1 MCVMIVGKLNNIIIN
16 AMKKVM
22 TLAVAISTALTASAG
37 VYKFKMNGAPAK
49 SNVMLNW
56 SSTGEWTTLSATDGE
71 AKLDSATF
79 KPQYVDVVF
88 GRSMR
93 GTMYLDPKNDLAVT
107 VDMETG
113 KAECTGALADINR
126 YLLNT
131 EFADISR
138 DQYGLEEAAFLKA
151 CDSVYAANKA
161 IVAKATLP
169 ADFKKKEELRL
180 KYKSYM
186 TLPMYPAYMYWK
198 KQVKITPSAKFFAK
212 LDELTK
218 FNAEWLECPEYCQFL
233 MSAQSCYTDN
243 MEGDDEAKKFKD
255 WTDKVS
261 DAKVK
266 EYIVDSYVMSAVSSQ
281 GIDGNEA
288 LIEYFRKNVTDAE
301 KTSKLN
307 KLCDKW
313 EALRAGKP
321 SPTFTGTDINGKQ
334 VTLESLRGKYVYID
348 VWATWCGPCRGELPH
363 LKKLEE
369 AYKDKDIHF
378 VSLSCDQNK
387 EAWEKMVTKDQLKG
401 IQLHVGPTASFLDEY
416 MINGIPRFI
425 ILDREGKI
433 VKAQAPRPSNPET
446 AKLFDELLK
455 K

>member
-1 MCVMIVGKLNNIIIN
+1 
-16 AMKKVM
+16 MKKVM

-37 VYKFKMNGAPAK
+37 VYKFKMNGAPEK
-49 SNVMLNW
+49 TSVMLNW
-56 SSTGEWTTLSATDGE
+56 SSTGEWTQHDATNGE
-71 AKLDSATF
+71 AKLDSASF
-79 KPQYVDVVF
+79 KPQYVSVVF

-93 GTMYLDPKNDLAVT
+93 GTMYLDPAKDVAVT
-107 VDMETG
+107 VDMESG
-113 KAECTGALADINR
+113 KAECSGALADINR

-131 EFADISR
+131 EFANISR
-138 DQYGLEEAAFLKA
+138 DQYGLEEEAFLKA
-151 CDSVYAANKA
+151 CDSVYEANKA

-169 ADFKKKEELRL
+169 ADFKKMEEVRL
-180 KYKSYM
+180 KYLSYM
-186 TLPMYPAYMYWK
+186 TLPMYPAYMYYK
-198 KQVKITPSAKFFAK
+198 KQIEITPSEKFFAK

-218 FNAEWLECPEYCQFL
+218 FKAEWLEYPEYCEFI
-233 MSAQSCYTDN
+233 MAAMNCYTDN
-243 MEGDDEAKKFKD
+243 MEGKDYAKNFMT

-261 DAKVK
+261 DPKVK
-266 EYIVDSYVMSAVSSQ
+266 EYIVNSHVTSAVANQ
-281 GIDGNEA
+281 GIDGNET

-301 KTSKLN
+301 NLSKFN
-307 KLCDKW
+307 SLCDKW
-313 EALRAGKP
+313 EAIRAGKP
-321 SPTFTGTDINGKQ
+321 SPSFTGTDINGKQ
-334 VTLESLRGKYVYID
+334 VTLESLRGKYIYID

-378 VSLSCDQNK
+378 VSLSCDQDK
-387 EAWEKMVTKDQLKG
+387 AAWEKMVTKDQLKG
-401 IQLHVGPTASFLDEY
+401 IQLHVGPNAQFFDAY

>member
-1 MCVMIVGKLNNIIIN
+1 
-16 AMKKVM
+16 MKKVM
-22 TLAVAISTALTASAG
+22 ILAVAISSALSASAG
-37 VYKFKMNGAPAK
+37 IYKFKMNGAQAK
-49 SNVMLNW
+49 ANVMLNW
-56 SSTGEWTTLSATDGE
+56 SDNDKWTTLNATDGE
-71 AKLDSATF
+71 AKLDSSDF

-93 GTMYLDPKNDLAVT
+93 GTMYLDPKSDLAVT

-113 KAECTGALADINR
+113 KAECSGALADINR

-138 DQYGLEEAAFLKA
+138 DQYGLEETAYLKV
-151 CDSVYAANKA
+151 CDSVYAANMALMEKA
-161 IVAKATLP
+161 ALP

-180 KYKSYM
+180 KYMSYM
-186 TLPMYPAYMYWK
+186 TLPMYPAYMYYK
-198 KQVKITPSAKFFAK
+198 MQKQITPSAKFFTK

-233 MSAQSCYTDN
+233 LSAQSCYTSN
-243 MEGDDEAKKFKD
+243 MEGDDEAKKFMD
-255 WTDKVS
+255 WTDKVN

-288 LIEYFRKNVTDAE
+288 LIEYFKKNVTDAE

-307 KLCDKW
+307 ELCGKW
-313 EALRAGKP
+313 EALRAGKV
-321 SPTFTGTDINGKQ
+321 SPKFTGTDINGKQ
-334 VTLESLRGKYVYID
+334 VTLESLRGKYIYID

-387 EAWEKMVTKDQLKG
+387 EAWEKMVTKDQLQG
-401 IQLHVGPTASFLDEY
+401 IQLHVGPNASFLDEY

-433 VKAQAPRPSNPET
+433 VKANAPRPSNPET
-446 AKLFDELLK
+446 AKLFDDLLK

>member
-37 VYKFKMNGAPAK
+37 VYKFKMNGAPTK

-71 AKLDSATF
+71 AKLDSASF
-79 KPQYVDVVF
+79 KPQYVSVVF

-107 VDMETG
+107 VDMESG
-113 KAECTGALADINR
+113 KAECSGALADINR

-131 EFADISR
+131 EFANISR
-138 DQYGLEEAAFLKA
+138 DQYGLEEEAFLKA
-151 CDSVYAANKA
+151 CDSVYEANKA

-169 ADFKKKEELRL
+169 ADFKKMEEVRL
-180 KYKSYM
+180 KYLSYM
-186 TLPMYPAYMYWK
+186 TLPMYPAYMYYK
-198 KQVKITPSAKFFAK
+198 KQIEITPSEKFFAK

-218 FNAEWLECPEYCQFL
+218 FMAEWLEYPEYCEFI
-233 MSAQSCYTDN
+233 MAAMNCYTGK
-243 MEGDDEAKKFKD
+243 MEGKDYAKNFMT

-261 DAKVK
+261 DPKVK
-266 EYIVDSYVMSAVSSQ
+266 EYIVNSHVTSAVANQ
-281 GIDGNEA
+281 GIDGNET

-301 KTSKLN
+301 NLSKFN
-307 KLCDKW
+307 SLCDKW

-334 VTLESLRGKYVYID
+334 VTLESLRGKYIYID

-378 VSLSCDQNK
+378 VSLSCDQDK
-387 EAWEKMVTKDQLKG
+387 AAWEKMVTKDQLKG
-401 IQLHVGPTASFLDEY
+401 IQLHVGPNAQFLDAY

-433 VKAQAPRPSNPET
+433 VKAQASRPSNPET

>member
-1 MCVMIVGKLNNIIIN
+1 MT
-16 AMKKVM
+16 MKKVM
-22 TLAVAISTALTASAG
+22 TFAVAITTAITTTAG

-56 SSTGEWTTLSATDGE
+56 SSTGEWTTLDATDGE
-71 AKLDSATF
+71 AKLDSSAF
-79 KPQYVDVVF
+79 KPQYVDVIF

-107 VDMETG
+107 VDMESG
-113 KAECTGALADINR
+113 RAECSGALADINR

-131 EFADISR
+131 EFAYIPR
-138 DQYGLEEAAFLKA
+138 EQYGVEEEAFLKV

-161 IVAKATLP
+161 IVAKAALP
-169 ADFKKKEELRL
+169 EDFKKKEEVRL
-180 KYKSYM
+180 KYMSYSD
-186 TLPMYPAYMYWK
+186 LPMYPAYMHYK
-198 KQVKITPSAKFFAK
+198 MQKKITPSKQFFAT
-212 LDELTK
+212 LDGLTK
-218 FNAEWLECPEYCQFL
+218 FNADWLECPQYGQFI
-233 MSAQSCYTDN
+233 MSALDCYTDN
-243 MEGDDEAKKFKD
+243 MEGDDEAKKFMA

-261 DAKVK
+261 DMKVK

-281 GIDGNEA
+281 GIDGNED
-288 LIEYFRKNVTDAE
+288 LIEYYKKNVTDAE
-301 KTSKLN
+301 KISKFN

-313 EALRAGKP
+313 EALRAGTP
-321 SPTFTGTDINGKQ
+321 SPSFTGADINGKQ

-369 AYKDKDIHF
+369 AYKDRDIHF
-378 VSLSCDQNK
+378 VSLSCDQDK
-387 EAWEKMVTKDQLKG
+387 KAWEKMVTKDQLKG

-446 AKLFDELLK
+446 SKLFDELLK